1 MGRESLLVN
10 VTKHCV
16 WETMELCSHRSSSRK
31 RNRIAQDIPS
41 LACHATPVNMC
52 RIKIHQCV
60 LFDLAESSR
69 FASASQQRLALLA
82 SSLILHSTTNTRR
95 TIWKTHNSWTKVP
108 LIRASCSRPTI
119 FYAGPV
125 IRHGCCVSTR
135 TLHANHF
142 ILQYNAWLLVVRAAW
157 HIGRDRE

>member
-82 SSLILHSTTNTRR
+82 SSPILHSTTNTRR

-108 LIRASCSRPTI
+108 LICTCIMFPADDILR
-119 FYAGPV
+119 
-125 IRHGCCVSTR
+125 RHGCCVFTR